1 MLKNYVFMFIISFV
15 FLACSNNE
23 NSGNDDYENESSR
36 LRRDESSRSTPARC
50 SESKNDNVTITE
62 ADDITSRNAGVY
74 EISGRCSSNQG
85 KVELNIEGGQ
95 QDVIC
100 SGNRWKT
107 FVDVT
112 SVVQGKEEVQI
123 SARNGEDSA
132 CSVVKN
138 FFQCP
143 EGYAPVPRLTKDSD
157 INVNYDFCVM
167 IYEARSETS
176 RRSSYR
182 SRESSSFQDRRDTQR
197 NQEEVRREYNEK
209 AVSKS
214 GDDPW
219 VDIPRGEAERRC
231 SNNGSGYELMTNNEW
246 QIIARN
252 IELEPSNWSLGHRDV
267 EAGNYLNRGLLSLGS
282 RRDSG
287 YSGGGSSSRW
297 EDSKRTHALPNGE
310 ELWDISGGVWEMVA
324 DTVSTL
330 KSQGMQSTNQRYIYE
345 LTGNNKKL
353 FGPKRDYSSVG
364 RSRGSVYNQGQASVG
379 LGGVRLSRFNDIVVR
394 GGAGENDGGV
404 FAVDASVR
412 SEGYNIGGGGIGFR
426 CIYHP

>member
-1 MLKNYVFMFIISFV
+1 MFKICIFIISFI
-15 FLACSNNE
+15 FLTACPSTQSNDE
-23 NSGNDDYENESSR
+23 YESDSESLR
-36 LRRDESSRSTPARC
+36 LRRDDSGRSSTPARC
-50 SESKNDNVTITE
+50 SESRNNNVTITE

-74 EISGRCSSNQG
+74 EISGRCSSSQG
-85 KVELNIEGGQ
+85 NVELDIGGGQ
-95 QDVIC
+95 KDVIC
-100 SGNRWKT
+100 SGNRWRT
-107 FVDVT
+107 FSDVT
-112 SVVQGKEEVQI
+112 SVVQGREEVQI

-132 CSVVKN
+132 CLVVKN

-143 EGYAPVPRLTKDSD
+143 EGYAPVPRLTNDRD
-157 INVNYDFCVM
+157 INLNYDFCVM
-167 IYEARSETS
+167 IYEARSETN

-182 SRESSSFQDRRDTQR
+182 SRDSSFRDRRETQR
-197 NQEEVRREYNEK
+197 DQEEVRREYSEK

-231 SNNGSGYELMTNNEW
+231 GNNGSGYELITNSEW
-246 QIIARN
+246 QTIARN
-252 IELEPSNWSLGHRDV
+252 IELEPSNWSLGHADV
-267 EAGNYLNRGLLSLGS
+267 EAGNYLNRGLLSLRNS
-282 RRDSG
+282 RDSG
-287 YSGGGSSSRW
+287 YSRGGSSSRW
-297 EDSKRTHALPNGE
+297 EDSKRTHFLPNGE

-330 KSQGMQSTNQRYIYE
+330 ESQGMKSTNQRYIYE
-345 LTGNNKKL
+345 LTGSNKQL

-364 RSRGSVYNQGQASVG
+364 RSRGSVYNQGSASVG
-379 LGGVRLSRFNDIVVR
+379 LGGVRLSSFNDIVVR

-412 SEGYNIGGGGIGFR
+412 SEGYNIGGIGFR